1 MGDFNLN
8 YSQKD
13 FNKHRLV
20 KELKDSKFIQLVSF
34 TTRPISNSCLDH
46 IWSNKPEWI
55 INIKCPEICISY
67 HLPVLAVRLYKHC
80 SPDNTKD
87 HKYVTYRNLKS
98 LDHAKFLKTL
108 DETPWDTAF
117 LFDEVDDIV
126 NTWYCLFNE
135 AVNANVPLKQKRV
148 RDYTKPKWLSPEI
161 LRLMKLRDR
170 LLERARRSNSQD
182 DWLALKGA
190 KNKITEA
197 IRRAKNNFFYES
209 FRESRGDSKKIWSA
223 LKDLTG
229 QKNHGGVSY
238 LEETGSIQI
247 RDETVMAEIFNEHF
261 TGLAERLAD
270 KTVGQF
276 DPTVLKAF
284 VDERKDSDLKI
295 AFPPITPCQTQKL
308 IKAIP
313 SGKATGL
320 DGVSAR
326 LLKIAAPVV
335 ASSLAKLINICI
347 TSGTFPAV
355 WKEAKVTPL
364 HKGNSKADKNNYR
377 SISVLPV
384 LSKIFERH
392 LHNSLYAFLRNKA
405 MCLYVAGVVFW
416 SQRSSWVTCSVY
428 YY

>member
-1 MGDFNLN
+1 M
-8 YSQKD
+8 
-13 FNKHRLV
+13 
-20 KELKDSKFIQLVSF
+20 
-34 TTRPISNSCLDH
+34 
-46 IWSNKPEWI
+46 
-55 INIKCPEICISY
+55 
-67 HLPVLAVRLYKHC
+67 
-80 SPDNTKD
+80 
-87 HKYVTYRNLKS
+87 
-98 LDHAKFLKTL
+98 
-108 DETPWDTAF
+108 
-117 LFDEVDDIV
+117 
-126 NTWYCLFNE
+126 
-135 AVNANVPLKQKRV
+135 PLKQKRV

-405 MCLYVAGVVFW
+405 MCLYVAGVVF
-416 SQRSSWVTCSVY
+416 
-428 YY
+428 